1 MKTESKKR
9 VLFLLSCMLVQSKGE
24 VPCKMGFKGIE
35 NLLQKDEIT
44 DESCDAGS
52 LCARFEVESL
62 ESWNNQD
69 GM

>member
-9 VLFLLSCMLVQSKGE
+9 ILFLLSCMLVQSKGE
-24 VPCKMGFKGIE
+24 VPCKKGFKGID
-35 NLLQKDEIT
+35 NLLPKDDII

-52 LCARFEVESL
+52 LCARFEVESM
-62 ESWNNQD
+62 NGQA